1 MSDRQMFMLWQRI
14 HGLYRLEVKT
24 LVDYEGNELKI
35 GDKVVYVHGKNSD
48 ACLETGYVTK
58 FYKNYFGKDE
68 CSVGSAAH
76 ILSHRIMK
84 IGE

>member
-1 MSDRQMFMLWQRI
+1 MNNMKYVFQQ
-14 HGLYRLEVKT
+14 EVKI

-84 IGE
+84 LGE